1 LGIFQV
7 SFLAKAADDAVPGA
21 DRARVRVGASGWAGG
36 AAGTEDFVFTALF
49 DWWQHHKGGRRR
61 VDWVY
66 LGALDS
72 LDAAAVF
79 ADVILLAGAARDAY
93 EWAGNESVF
102 ASSIAA
108 FAFAVFLVI
117 AALLLVWR
125 HHSCHRGHM
134 GGAFAGQDALAVIA
148 NVSLFAGAAR
158 AADEGA
164 DHIGILASAIASL
177 ACTVFFIWEA
187 ELTRQQHGFDGG
199 AAAYRRNAHALL
211 VFQVAGFAKASDDAV
226 PGADWAGMRI
236 GACRRAG
243 GAAGLEFLVQTALGV
258 FWGHGKSRSGDSS
271 AKGANTEQQQESKA
285 KGHR

>member
-7 SFLAKAADDAVPGA
+7 SFLAEAADDAVPGA
-21 DRARVRVGASGWAGG
+21 DRSRVRVGARGWAGG
-36 AAGTEDFVFTALF
+36 AAGTEDFVFTTFF
-49 DWWQHHKGGRRR
+49 DRCQHHKVGRRR
-61 VDWVY
+61 VDWVD
-66 LGALDS
+66 LGALDC

-79 ADVILLAGAARDAY
+79 ADVIFLAGAARDAD

-102 ASSIAA
+102 ASSVAA

-117 AALLLVWR
+117 AALLLGWR
-125 HHSCHRGHM
+125 HHSFHRGHM

-148 NVSLFAGAAR
+148 DVSLFAGAAW

-164 DHIGILASAIASL
+164 DDIGILASAIASL
-177 ACTVFFIWEA
+177 ACTVFFIREA
-187 ELTRQQHGFDGG
+187 ELTRPQHGFDGG

-236 GACRRAG
+236 GAGRRAG
-243 GAAGLEFLVQTALGV
+243 GAAGVENFVFFALRDLR
-258 FWGHGKSRSGDSS
+258 GHGKSRSGDSS
-271 AKGANTEQQQESKA
+271 AKGANAEQQQKSKA